1 MDCRD
6 HVTPVTAINGCRRHP
21 AHVADD
27 IAPPTQERQDET
39 FYERRLC
46 EPRAF
51 HRRARDRR
59 RGRRPAWPGAD
70 HSAPAAALR
79 LAASP
84 SVADLVRGPG
94 PLLQALLRD
103 EWGHTQR
110 LPDLAIR
117 ESCSKQLP
125 LCEIRERSCLGDELR
140 VASHLHDLAA
150 PEHDDAIRIAD

>member
-79 LAASP
+79 LAASSP
-84 SVADLVRGPG
+84 VADLVRGPG

-103 EWGHTQR
+103 EWTASPRKTPGPRDPGVLFKAAAALRNPRTV
-110 LPDLAIR
+110 LPGRQAPG
-117 ESCSKQLP
+117 SFPSA
-125 LCEIRERSCLGDELR
+125 RSCRPG
-140 VASHLHDLAA
+140 A
-150 PEHDDAIRIAD
+150 